1 MRGMS
6 PVPVEAVFACVE
18 VWRLCAVVEYV
29 LLCPVLEEREGRVD
43 VCPAARCVV
52 DGLPV
57 GGVVPAVFGVWFWLW
72 HVLSHGVTGCG
83 GAALR
88 GAVAGH
94 GWCAAVQAIYE
105 HGFSSSFVCPVVVAV
120 WVYWWVLTDDGHIV
134 DVVSRLLW
142 FWFGGFL
149 SVEVLQVSVCV

>member
-6 PVPVEAVFACVE
+6 PVPVETVFACVE

-29 LLCPVLEEREGRVD
+29 LLGPVLEEREGRVV

-57 GGVVPAVFGVWFWLW
+57 GAVVPAVFGVWFWLW

-94 GWCAAVQAIYE
+94 
-105 HGFSSSFVCPVVVAV
+105 
-120 WVYWWVLTDDGHIV
+120 
-134 DVVSRLLW
+134 
-142 FWFGGFL
+142 
-149 SVEVLQVSVCV
+149 